1 MQRIQ
6 KGKFIMKK
14 AISVLMIAACMLCM
28 VTACEKKD
36 KKENDTSAAQATET
50 DCTAA
55 ERVTTEPEGEITIS
69 EMIDQ
74 RIKEEGKIMIYR
86 MRFGPSKTPLE
97 ITEDLNV
104 NIISY
109 DGKELI
115 DYGNSSNRRGET
127 RLGDIIHNKVD
138 YSTYN
143 IGTYGGNWKRHRY
156 VSGGDEKYVEEEGYV
171 QREITTDDSGNNAQ
185 LETLYSYSKGTLYSR
200 DAGSKEWNQTE
211 KEDSLDI
218 VSFGTFERIKL
229 DGKTYM
235 TFCVRDNLDLIEY
248 DIIPDNKFTENK
260 TVVYDTPGTEKT
272 TVNTVDYLKKYQAVP
287 KEELEQM
294 CEEIRMYRDL
304 GANGIV
310 IGALTPDGDLDLDAM
325 RRLMNCAG
333 NMDVTLHRAFDVC
346 RDPKEALEQAVSLG
360 MNTILTSGQQNSA
373 VKGAELL
380 AELQRQAAGR
390 IRIQAGGGICAD
402 AIREL
407 YPKTGV
413 TAYHMSGKIELA
425 SPMQYRKE
433 NVNMGLPSLSEYT
446 LYRTDV
452 KAVRGARAVLEE
464 L

>member
-36 KKENDTSAAQATET
+36 KKENDTSAVQATET

-55 ERVTTEPEGEITIS
+55 ELVTTEPEGEITIS

-74 RIKEEGKIMIYR
+74 RIKEEGKITLYR
-86 MRFGPSKTPLE
+86 MRIAESNSPVE
-97 ITEDLNV
+97 ITEDLKV
-104 NIISY
+104 KIISY
-109 DGKELI
+109 DGDKLTGYKNP
-115 DYGNSSNRRGET
+115 DDFLMET

-211 KEDSLDI
+211 KNDNLP
-218 VSFGTFERIKL
+218 VVLFGTFERIKL

-248 DIIPDNKFTENK
+248 YIIPDNKFTENK
-260 TVVYDTPGTEKT
+260 TVVYDTPGTEET
-272 TVNTVDYLKKYQAVP
+272 TVNTVDYLKEYQAVP

-294 CEEIRMYRDL
+294 IVFPGSEKEE
-304 GANGIV
+304 
-310 IGALTPDGDLDLDAM
+310 
-325 RRLMNCAG
+325 
-333 NMDVTLHRAFDVC
+333 
-346 RDPKEALEQAVSLG
+346 S
-360 MNTILTSGQQNSA
+360 S
-373 VKGAELL
+373 
-380 AELQRQAAGR
+380 QAA
-390 IRIQAGGGICAD
+390 D
-402 AIREL
+402 
-407 YPKTGV
+407 
-413 TAYHMSGKIELA
+413 
-425 SPMQYRKE
+425 
-433 NVNMGLPSLSEYT
+433 
-446 LYRTDV
+446 
-452 KAVRGARAVLEE
+452 
-464 L
+464 

>member
-6 KGKFIMKK
+6 EGKFIMKK
-14 AISVLMIAACMLCM
+14 AISVLMVAACMLCM
-28 VTACEKKD
+28 VTACEKKN
-36 KKENDTSAAQATET
+36 KKENDTSAVQATET

-55 ERVTTEPEGEITIS
+55 ELVTTEPEGEITIS

-74 RIKEEGKIMIYR
+74 RIKEEGKIMIYT
-86 MRFGPSKTPLE
+86 MLIGLSETPLE
-97 ITEDLNV
+97 ITEDSNV

-115 DYGNSSNRRGET
+115 GYRNSSNRRGET

-200 DAGSKEWNQTE
+200 DAGSKEWNKTE

-272 TVNTVDYLKKYQAVP
+272 TVNTVDYLKEYQAVTQ
-287 KEELEQM
+287 EELEQM
-294 CEEIRMYRDL
+294 
-304 GANGIV
+304 IV
-310 IGALTPDGDLDLDAM
+310 FPGS
-325 RRLMNCAG
+325 
-333 NMDVTLHRAFDVC
+333 
-346 RDPKEALEQAVSLG
+346 K
-360 MNTILTSGQQNSA
+360 
-373 VKGAELL
+373 KAESS
-380 AELQRQAAGR
+380 QAA
-390 IRIQAGGGICAD
+390 D
-402 AIREL
+402 
-407 YPKTGV
+407 
-413 TAYHMSGKIELA
+413 
-425 SPMQYRKE
+425 
-433 NVNMGLPSLSEYT
+433 
-446 LYRTDV
+446 
-452 KAVRGARAVLEE
+452 
-464 L
+464 

>member
-1 MQRIQ
+1 
-6 KGKFIMKK
+6 MKK

-55 ERVTTEPEGEITIS
+55 ELVTTEPEAEITIS

-74 RIKEEGKIMIYR
+74 RIKEEGKITLYTMLI
-86 MRFGPSKTPLE
+86 GLSETPLE

-138 YSTYN
+138 YSTYD
-143 IGTYGGNWKRHRY
+143 IGVYGGSWKWHDTKY
-156 VSGGDEKYVEEEGYV
+156 GYEKYTAEERYV
-171 QREITTDDSGNNAQ
+171 QREITTDDSGDNTQ
-185 LETLYSYSKGTLYSR
+185 METLYMYSKGTLYTREEES
-200 DAGSKEWNQTE
+200 EVWNQTK

-235 TFCVRDNLDLIEY
+235 TFCVRDNLNLIKY
-248 DIIPDNKFTENK
+248 YIIPDNKFTENK
-260 TVVYDTPGTEKT
+260 TVVYDTPGTEGT

-294 CEEIRMYRDL
+294 IIFPGSE
-304 GANGIV
+304 
-310 IGALTPDGDLDLDAM
+310 
-325 RRLMNCAG
+325 
-333 NMDVTLHRAFDVC
+333 
-346 RDPKEALEQAVSLG
+346 K
-360 MNTILTSGQQNSA
+360 
-373 VKGAELL
+373 AESS
-380 AELQRQAAGR
+380 QAA
-390 IRIQAGGGICAD
+390 D
-402 AIREL
+402 
-407 YPKTGV
+407 
-413 TAYHMSGKIELA
+413 
-425 SPMQYRKE
+425 
-433 NVNMGLPSLSEYT
+433 
-446 LYRTDV
+446 
-452 KAVRGARAVLEE
+452 
-464 L
+464 

>member
-86 MRFGPSKTPLE
+86 MHFGPSKTPLE

-109 DGKELI
+109 DGEKLTGY
-115 DYGNSSNRRGET
+115 DNPDDFLMET

-143 IGTYGGNWKRHRY
+143 IGAYGGNWKRHRY

-171 QREITTDDSGNNAQ
+171 QREITTDDSENNAQ
-185 LETLYSYSKGTLYSR
+185 LETLYLYSKGTLYSR

-211 KEDSLDI
+211 KNDNLP
-218 VSFGTFERIKL
+218 VVLFGTFERIKL

-248 DIIPDNKFTENK
+248 YIIPDNKFTENK

-272 TVNTVDYLKKYQAVP
+272 TVNTVDYLKEYQAVP
-287 KEELEQM
+287 QEELEQM
-294 CEEIRMYRDL
+294 
-304 GANGIV
+304 IV
-310 IGALTPDGDLDLDAM
+310 FPGS
-325 RRLMNCAG
+325 
-333 NMDVTLHRAFDVC
+333 
-346 RDPKEALEQAVSLG
+346 K
-360 MNTILTSGQQNSA
+360 
-373 VKGAELL
+373 KAESS
-380 AELQRQAAGR
+380 QAA
-390 IRIQAGGGICAD
+390 D
-402 AIREL
+402 
-407 YPKTGV
+407 
-413 TAYHMSGKIELA
+413 
-425 SPMQYRKE
+425 
-433 NVNMGLPSLSEYT
+433 
-446 LYRTDV
+446 
-452 KAVRGARAVLEE
+452 
-464 L
+464 

>member
-6 KGKFIMKK
+6 EGKFIMKK

-55 ERVTTEPEGEITIS
+55 ELVTTEPEGEITIS
-69 EMIDQ
+69 EMINQ
-74 RIKEEGKIMIYR
+74 RIKEEGKITLYTMLI
-86 MRFGPSKTPLE
+86 GLSETPLE

-143 IGTYGGNWKRHRY
+143 IGAYGGSWKRHDTKY
-156 VSGGDEKYVEEEGYV
+156 GDEKYVEEEGYV
-171 QREITTDDSGNNAQ
+171 QREITTDDSGNNTQ
-185 LETLYSYSKGTLYSR
+185 METLYLYSKGTLYSR
-200 DAGSKEWNQTE
+200 DAGSEVWNQTE

-235 TFCVRDNLDLIEY
+235 TFCVRDNLNLIKY
-248 DIIPDNKFTENK
+248 YIIPDNKYTENK
-260 TVVYDTPGTEKT
+260 TVVYDTPGTEGT

-287 KEELEQM
+287 QET
-294 CEEIRMYRDL
+294 
-304 GANGIV
+304 GADDSF
-310 IGALTPDGDLDLDAM
+310 P
-325 RRLMNCAG
+325 
-333 NMDVTLHRAFDVC
+333 
-346 RDPKEALEQAVSLG
+346 
-360 MNTILTSGQQNSA
+360 GQQ
-373 VKGAELL
+373 K
-380 AELQRQAAGR
+380 
-390 IRIQAGGGICAD
+390 
-402 AIREL
+402 
-407 YPKTGV
+407 
-413 TAYHMSGKIELA
+413 SGKLTGC
-425 SPMQYRKE
+425 RL
-433 NVNMGLPSLSEYT
+433 NTV
-446 LYRTDV
+446 
-452 KAVRGARAVLEE
+452 
-464 L
+464 

>member
-1 MQRIQ
+1 
-6 KGKFIMKK
+6 MKK
-14 AISVLMIAACMLCM
+14 AISVLMVAACMLCM
-28 VTACEKKD
+28 VTACEKKN
-36 KKENDTSAAQATET
+36 KKENDTSAVQATEI

-55 ERVTTEPEGEITIS
+55 ELVTTEPEGEITIS

-74 RIKEEGKIMIYR
+74 RIKEEGKITLYTMLI
-86 MRFGPSKTPLE
+86 GLSETPLE

-235 TFCVRDNLDLIEY
+235 TFCVRDNLNLIKY
-248 DIIPDNKFTENK
+248 YIIPDNKYTENK
-260 TVVYDTPGTEKT
+260 TVVYDTPGTEGT
-272 TVNTVDYLKKYQAVP
+272 TVNTVDYLKKYRAVP

-294 CEEIRMYRDL
+294 IVFPGSKKEE
-304 GANGIV
+304 
-310 IGALTPDGDLDLDAM
+310 
-325 RRLMNCAG
+325 
-333 NMDVTLHRAFDVC
+333 
-346 RDPKEALEQAVSLG
+346 S
-360 MNTILTSGQQNSA
+360 S
-373 VKGAELL
+373 
-380 AELQRQAAGR
+380 QAA
-390 IRIQAGGGICAD
+390 D
-402 AIREL
+402 
-407 YPKTGV
+407 
-413 TAYHMSGKIELA
+413 
-425 SPMQYRKE
+425 
-433 NVNMGLPSLSEYT
+433 
-446 LYRTDV
+446 
-452 KAVRGARAVLEE
+452 
-464 L
+464 

>member
-1 MQRIQ
+1 
-6 KGKFIMKK
+6 MKK

-86 MRFGPSKTPLE
+86 MHFGPSKTPLE

-109 DGKELI
+109 DGEKLKGY
-115 DYGNSSNRRGET
+115 DNPDDFLMET

-138 YSTYN
+138 YSTYS
-143 IGTYGGNWKRHRY
+143 IGAYGGSWKRHRH

-185 LETLYSYSKGTLYSR
+185 LETLYSYSKGTLYTR
-200 DAGSKEWNQTE
+200 EEGSEEWNQTE
-211 KEDSLDI
+211 KNDNLP
-218 VSFGTFERIKL
+218 VALFGTFERIKL

-248 DIIPDNKFTENK
+248 YIIPDNKFTENK
-260 TVVYDTPGTEKT
+260 TVVYDTPGTEGT
-272 TVNTVDYLKKYQAVP
+272 TVNTVDYLKEYQAFP

-294 CEEIRMYRDL
+294 IVFPGSKKEE
-304 GANGIV
+304 
-310 IGALTPDGDLDLDAM
+310 
-325 RRLMNCAG
+325 
-333 NMDVTLHRAFDVC
+333 
-346 RDPKEALEQAVSLG
+346 S
-360 MNTILTSGQQNSA
+360 S
-373 VKGAELL
+373 
-380 AELQRQAAGR
+380 QAA
-390 IRIQAGGGICAD
+390 D
-402 AIREL
+402 
-407 YPKTGV
+407 
-413 TAYHMSGKIELA
+413 
-425 SPMQYRKE
+425 
-433 NVNMGLPSLSEYT
+433 
-446 LYRTDV
+446 
-452 KAVRGARAVLEE
+452 
-464 L
+464 

>member
-1 MQRIQ
+1 MQRRR

-14 AISVLMIAACMLCM
+14 AISVLMVAACMLCM

-55 ERVTTEPEGEITIS
+55 ELVTTEPEGEITIS

-86 MRFGPSKTPLE
+86 MHIGPSKTPLE

-143 IGTYGGNWKRHRY
+143 IGTYGGNWKRHRH

-185 LETLYSYSKGTLYSR
+185 LETLYMYSKGTLYTREAES
-200 DAGSKEWNQTE
+200 EVWNQTE

-235 TFCVRDNLDLIEY
+235 TFCVRNNLDLIEY

-260 TVVYDTPGTEKT
+260 TVVYDTPGTEGT
-272 TVNTVDYLKKYQAVP
+272 TVNTVDYLKEYQAVP

-294 CEEIRMYRDL
+294 
-304 GANGIV
+304 IV
-310 IGALTPDGDLDLDAM
+310 FPGS
-325 RRLMNCAG
+325 
-333 NMDVTLHRAFDVC
+333 
-346 RDPKEALEQAVSLG
+346 K
-360 MNTILTSGQQNSA
+360 
-373 VKGAELL
+373 KAESS
-380 AELQRQAAGR
+380 QAA
-390 IRIQAGGGICAD
+390 D
-402 AIREL
+402 
-407 YPKTGV
+407 
-413 TAYHMSGKIELA
+413 
-425 SPMQYRKE
+425 
-433 NVNMGLPSLSEYT
+433 
-446 LYRTDV
+446 
-452 KAVRGARAVLEE
+452 
-464 L
+464 